1 MNRSSSTL
9 ALALLA
15 ALTLSVTACSAGTA
29 PDVGGESAPPTSTAP
44 AAEPETP
51 TASPDPTDPSESAL
65 SDEQRRCELMIMQ
78 TFNDRDPQP
87 ATAEDVAAVAAAIE
101 MAVLPGTLTCG
112 AVMDD
117 GAYTQLIWVD
127 QPMVAPEML
136 RVLDT
141 RAWEQFEEQ
150 ASGYLITGYTT
161 DAFTVSVAPIG
172 VDNAMSVW
180 GSAWPGMDVTIVGF
194 ETS

>member
-1 MNRSSSTL
+1 MNRSSSTVL
-9 ALALLA
+9 VALLA
-15 ALTLSVTACSAGTA
+15 AFTLSLTACSEGSA
-29 PDVGGESAPPTSTAP
+29 PDVDGASAAPTSAAP
-44 AAEPETP
+44 AAESETP
-51 TASPDPTDPSESAL
+51 AATPDPTDPPESAL
-65 SDEQRRCELMIMQ
+65 SEEQRRCELMIMQ

-87 ATAEDVAAVAAAIE
+87 ATGEDVAAVAAAIE
-101 MAVLPGTLTCG
+101 MVVLPGAVTCG

-136 RVLDT
+136 RVLDS
-141 RAWEQFEEQ
+141 RAWETFEEQ
-150 ASGYLITGYTT
+150 ASGYVITGYTT
-161 DAFTVSVAPIG
+161 DAFTVSISPVG

-194 ETS
+194 ESS